1 MKTIESE
8 NSGRASEIR
17 SALDGV
23 HTSLGT
29 AEMATM
35 AGTSNTSDD
44 SQIAAFYVG
53 KSVFIT
59 GATGFMGKVRRFGV
73 KLNGEII

>member
-8 NSGRASEIR
+8 SSSRASEIR

-23 HTSLGT
+23 HTSLG
-29 AEMATM
+29 AEMA
-35 AGTSNTSDD
+35 AGNGLDESA
-44 SQIAAFYVG
+44 IANFFIG

-59 GATGFMGKVRRFGV
+59 GATGFMGKVR
-73 KLNGEII
+73 